1 MAAEIQTSSG
11 QWVPYV
17 PGDANDNGRG
27 NIRIDGTVYSYYGG
41 QNAYAQQGGPAAPAS
56 TPATTPP
63 PAAAPSGG
71 PEIQDPSTGQWYPY
85 VPGDAN
91 DNGRGNIRS
100 GGTEYSYDAYRQ
112 QQAPAAPPAATPPP
126 AVTPPTEPAGGGGG
140 GYTPPP
146 VNPPPNTPSSYT
158 PPPPGTS
165 SYTPPPA
172 AYQPQP
178 PSQTAPEIAA
188 TPPVFNAPKYT
199 PPPAFSY
206 ADFTSPVG
214 KPEAFSYA
222 DFQAPTAEDI
232 YKDPSYNLRF
242 QQGQSAIENSA
253 SARGVIGTGGTIKD
267 FINYGQN
274 FASQEYGNVYNR
286 QQQDYQTNLAKAYNQ
301 YQTNYQTQYT
311 DPYNEAMQTYGAN
324 RANAVA
330 NYNTNYQTQYTD
342 PFQMAFSNAQAE
354 LQPQELAYTTKV
366 GAAQHASDAAT
377 AAAQH
382 DADQSALYGFNNKVF
397 DANYSLQSQQSNFDE
412 WYKKYLLQLQA
423 SQ

>member
-1 MAAEIQTSSG
+1 MAAEIQNSSG

-41 QNAYAQQGGPAAPAS
+41 QAAYQQQQAAAPP
-56 TPATTPP
+56 PATTPDPGPIPTNPDGSQVGGGTPWDPGAQAPSSAP
-63 PAAAPSGG
+63 PGYHWDPDLAMFQPDAAAP
-71 PEIQDPSTGQWYPY
+71 
-85 VPGDAN
+85 
-91 DNGRGNIRS
+91 
-100 GGTEYSYDAYRQ
+100 
-112 QQAPAAPPAATPPP
+112 PPDT
-126 AVTPPTEPAGGGGG
+126 GGGG

-146 VNPPPNTPSSYT
+146 VDTPPPSTPSSYT
-158 PPPPGTS
+158 PPPASPGGG
-165 SYTPPPA
+165 YTPPPA

-178 PSQTAPEIAA
+178 PSQTAPDIAA
-188 TPPVFNAPKYT
+188 NPPVFNAPKYT

-214 KPEAFSYA
+214 KPDAFNYA
-222 DFQAPTAEDI
+222 DFTAPTAEDV
-232 YKDPSYNLRF
+232 YKDPSYQLRF

>member
-1 MAAEIQTSSG
+1 MAAEIQNNSG

-41 QNAYAQQGGPAAPAS
+41 QAAYQQQQAAA
-56 TPATTPP
+56 PP
-63 PAAAPSGG
+63 PAATGGAGPIPTNPDGSQVGSGTPWEG
-71 PEIQDPSTGQWYPY
+71 
-85 VPGDAN
+85 
-91 DNGRGNIRS
+91 
-100 GGTEYSYDAYRQ
+100 
-112 QQAPAAPPAATPPP
+112 QAPTSAPPGYHWDPNLAMFQPDEQTQVATQPDP
-126 AVTPPTEPAGGGGG
+126 GGGG

-146 VNPPPNTPSSYT
+146 VDTPPSTPSSYT

-188 TPPVFNAPKYT
+188 SPPVFNAPKYT

-214 KPEAFSYA
+214 KPDAFSYA
-222 DFQAPTAEDI
+222 DFQAPTADDV
-232 YKDPSYNLRF
+232 YKDPSYQLRF